1 MGGAIGEWSNERP
14 LGPARQ
20 CKNSTSVQEQGI
32 APNRWRIATPII
44 FSTNVFLLRLEEGL
58 YPKPGVGK
66 PGVRKPGV
74 RKPSVRKP
82 SARELYMCF
91 LRAKPRQNPSFICF
105 LKRQLHLPLKG

>member
-1 MGGAIGEWSNERP
+1 MGGAIGEWSIKRP

-66 PGVRKPGV
+66 PSAG
-74 RKPSVRKP
+74 KP
-82 SARELYMCF
+82 SAGKL
-91 LRAKPRQNPSFICF
+91 NICS
-105 LKRQLHLPLKG
+105 